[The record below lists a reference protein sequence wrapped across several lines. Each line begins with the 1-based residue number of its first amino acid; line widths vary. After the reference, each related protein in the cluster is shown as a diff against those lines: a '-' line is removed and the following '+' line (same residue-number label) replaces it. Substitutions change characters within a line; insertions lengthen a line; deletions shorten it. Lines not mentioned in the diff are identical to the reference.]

1 VGETGAKSR
10 TRAESFADHYS
21 QARQFYRSQ
30 TPYEQAHL
38 AAALVFELSK
48 VEHPHIREAMV
59 GHLRH
64 IEEDLAQ
71 RVASG
76 LGMSELPQ
84 APAAAVA
91 VQELDL
97 SPALQLI
104 GKMKDTLEGRAVGV
118 LIADGSDAASIDAV
132 KQAVAA
138 AGAKAKIIA
147 AKIGEVKLAN
157 GSLLKID
164 GQLAGTPSVMFD
176 AVAIIL
182 SNEAAALLGKEASAI
197 DFVRDAFGHLKAIGV
212 DKGGEALLKTAVIEQ
227 DGGVIAIDTLDRFIA
242 AAKTRQ
248 WDREASIRTLA

>member
-1 VGETGAKSR
+1 M
-10 TRAESFADHYS
+10 
-21 QARQFYRSQ
+21 
-30 TPYEQAHL
+30 
-38 AAALVFELSK
+38 AAASLPNNAAASLERMMATASNIIDGVPANWPSIFKSE
-48 VEHPHIREAMV
+48 P
-59 GHLRH
+59 
-64 IEEDLAQ
+64 LASFTSPIF
-71 RVASG
+71 AAIIFAF
-76 LGMSELPQ
+76 
-84 APAAAVA
+84 APAAATA
-91 VQELDL
+91 CLTASMLAASDP
-97 SPALQLI
+97 SAINTPTA
-104 GKMKDTLEGRAVGV
+104 RAVGV

-164 GQLAGTPSVMFD
+164 GQLAGTPSIMFD

-212 DKGGEALLKTAVIEQ
+212 DQGALLKTAAIEQ

>member
-1 VGETGAKSR
+1 
-10 TRAESFADHYS
+10 
-21 QARQFYRSQ
+21 
-30 TPYEQAHL
+30 
-38 AAALVFELSK
+38 
-48 VEHPHIREAMV
+48 MV

-132 KQAVAA
+132 KQAVTA
-138 AGAKAKIIA
+138 AGAKVKIIA
-147 AKIGEVKLAN
+147 AKIGEAKLAD

-182 SNEAAALLGKEASAI
+182 SDEAAALLGKEAAAI

-212 DKGGEALLKTAVIEQ
+212 DKGGEALLKTAAIEQ
-227 DGGVIAIDTLDRFIA
+227 DAGVIAIDTWIASLPQPRHVSGSGKRTSEHSLDAISMIVSSFIN
-242 AAKTRQ
+242 
-248 WDREASIRTLA
+248 SYFYLLFRTLK

>member
-1 VGETGAKSR
+1 
-10 TRAESFADHYS
+10 
-21 QARQFYRSQ
+21 
-30 TPYEQAHL
+30 
-38 AAALVFELSK
+38 
-48 VEHPHIREAMV
+48 MV

-64 IEEDLAQ
+64 IDEDLAQ

-76 LGMSELPQ
+76 LGMSQLPQ
-84 APAAAVA
+84 LPVAAVA
-91 VQELDL
+91 VQDLDL

-104 GKMKDTLEGRAVGV
+104 GKMKNTLEGRAVGI

-132 KQAVAA
+132 KQAVTA
-138 AGAKAKIIA
+138 AGAKVKIIA
-147 AKIGEVKLAN
+147 SKIGEAKLAG

-182 SNEAAALLGKEASAI
+182 SDEAAALLGREAAAI

-212 DKGGEALLKTAVIEQ
+212 DTGGEALLKKAGIEQ
-227 DGGVIAIDTLDRFIA
+227 DAGVIAINNLDSLIA

-248 WDREASIRTLA
+248 WEREASVRTLA